1 MTKIAELIIKFL
13 LRKED
18 DIMAE
23 VYATLIINEEKEFK
37 NLSARMKAKVKPILI
52 SLGFEELTKEE

>member
-1 MTKIAELIIKFL
+1 MTKIAELIIKVL

-23 VYATLIINEEKEFK
+23 VYATLIINEERE
-37 NLSARMKAKVKPILI
+37 NLRIFLQ
-52 SLGFEELTKEE
+52 E

>member
-23 VYATLIINEEKEFK
+23 VYATLIINEERE
-37 NLSARMKAKVKPILI
+37 NLRIFLQ
-52 SLGFEELTKEE
+52 E

>member
-1 MTKIAELIIKFL
+1 MAKIAELIIEFL

-23 VYATLIINEEKEFK
+23 VYATLIINEERE
-37 NLSARMKAKVKPILI
+37 NLRIFPQ
-52 SLGFEELTKEE
+52 E